1 MLLLLTGLFSCKGPG
16 QPTPDTGDTAVT
28 IVDQPG
34 LIQGRE
40 MLCADPT
47 LRQSEGPMF
56 LADVGE
62 DWSGQ
67 VGDES
72 GMGMAVED
80 FDGDGRLDIFLP
92 SHDRCDLFM
101 AQPDGT
107 YTEEGSSR
115 LPAGCAGL
123 AAAPA
128 DLEGDGDIDI
138 FVAGVDTPEML
149 LVNDGGGTFVDEGAS
164 RGLTLVSPD
173 PSMGGA
179 WGDLEG
185 DGDLDLFIANHTFRE
200 GGGPSPPDP
209 AYANRLM
216 VNDGAGFLDHS
227 ATLTDPILRGYTFIA
242 GWHDLDSDGSTDL
255 YIVNDFGELVYENR
269 LLLGDGA
276 GGLIDVGGEPG
287 LNLSI
292 NGMGLGMGDLNGDG
306 LPDLA
311 ISDWGALHLMLSLE
325 PGVWYDGALAA
336 GLTPSHEDS
345 VVGWAVELADIDND
359 ADLDILTVFGPSHV
373 KPRSDLENPADQPDA
388 LWLNTD
394 GTFSEVG
401 AEWEV
406 DATAN
411 NRGLVVADLNGDG
424 WLDTLRRGP
433 LEGRAV
439 IHHSRCGEA
448 AWVSVR
454 LEAEGTN
461 RGGIGA
467 RVVATEGGVSQTR
480 WISSGSTGLAS
491 GGPLLAH
498 FGLGST
504 SVLDALTVYWPDG
517 DVSAFTNIPTRQALV
532 VRQADGE

>member
-1 MLLLLTGLFSCKGPG
+1 MLLHILLSCTGTD
-16 QPTPDTGDTAVT
+16 QTAPDSGDTAIT

-40 MLCADPT
+40 MLCEDPT
-47 LRQSEGPMF
+47 LRVSEGPMF

-62 DWSGQ
+62 DWAGQ

-101 AQPDGT
+101 AQADGT
-107 YTEEGSSR
+107 YTEESGSR
-115 LPAGCAGL
+115 LPASCAGIS
-123 AAAPA
+123 AAPA
-128 DLEGDGDIDI
+128 DLEDDGDIDI
-138 FVAGVDTPEML
+138 FVAGIATPEML
-149 LVNDGGGTFVDEGAS
+149 LVNDGGGTFVDEAGP
-164 RGLTLVSPD
+164 RGLTLKSPD

-185 DGDLDLFIANHTFRE
+185 DGDLDLFVSNHTFRE
-200 GGGPSPPDP
+200 GNAPSPPEL

-216 VNDGAGFLDHS
+216 INDGAGFLDQS
-227 ATLTDPILRGYTFIA
+227 ATLSEPVLRGYTFIA
-242 GWHDLDSDGSTDL
+242 GWHDLDVDGSTDL
-255 YIVNDFGELVYENR
+255 YIVNDFGEQVYANH
-269 LLLGDGA
+269 LLLGDSD
-276 GGLIDVGGEPG
+276 GGLVDVGEDPG
-287 LNLSI
+287 LNLAI
-292 NGMGLGMGDLNGDG
+292 NGMGLGVGDLNGDG
-306 LPDLA
+306 LPDLTV
-311 ISDWGALHLMLSLE
+311 SGWGALHLMLSLE
-325 PGVWYDGALAA
+325 SGVWYDGALAS

-345 VVGWAVELADIDND
+345 VVGWAMELADIDND
-359 ADLDILTVFGPSHV
+359 ADLDVLAVFGPSHV
-373 KPRSDLENPADQPDA
+373 KPNSSFANPDDQPDA

-394 GTFSEVG
+394 GALSEVG
-401 AEWEV
+401 AEWGI
-406 DATAN
+406 DAIAN

-424 WLDTLRRGP
+424 WLDTLRRSP
-433 LEGRAV
+433 LEGKAV

-454 LEAEGTN
+454 LEAVGGN
-461 RGGIGA
+461 RSGIGA
-467 RVVATEGGVSQTR
+467 RIVATEGGVSQTR

-504 SVLDALTVYWPDG
+504 SILDALTVYWPDG

-532 VRQADGE
+532 VRQADSE